1 MKMLKKLA
9 EAGNEEEEKD
19 MKNIIVE
26 SERLVLRPR
35 TIEQMEKLYQ
45 NEKDSEMKQ
54 AYFEMYSEMKKI
66 VPREEWAA
74 DWEICLKDGTFV
86 GGIGFK
92 GIPNEKGKIEVG
104 YGIEPKYQR
113 NGYATEAVG
122 AMIKWA
128 FEHDDVKVFQAQTDP
143 DNEISKKVLRKN
155 GLIEVGV
162 GYEGPLF
169 EIRNPK
175 IK

>member
-1 MKMLKKLA
+1 
-9 EAGNEEEEKD
+9 

-45 NEKDSEMKQ
+45 NEKDAEMKQ

-66 VPREEWAA
+66 VSREEWATE
-74 DWEICLKDGTFV
+74 WKICLKDDGTLV
-86 GGIGFK
+86 GGIEFK
-92 GIPNEKGKIEVG
+92 GIPNEKGEIEVG
-104 YGIEPKYQR
+104 YGIEPEHQR
-113 NGYATEAVG
+113 KGYATEAVG

-162 GYEGPLF
+162 GNEGALF

-175 IK
+175 AK